1 MKLDCA
7 GEQEVRYC
15 YSHSS
20 SMWQDSDRSG
30 SIDHRELTKGLEWL
44 GLRKARTVQ

>member
-7 GEQEVRYC
+7 GDQEVF
-15 YSHSS
+15 HPQHAAI
-20 SMWQDSDRSG
+20 WQDSDRSG

-44 GLRKARTVQ
+44 GLRKARRA